1 MRNAGSP
8 NRGSQNEIADFP
20 GIVTVD
26 SSPET
31 SLAPLRLRPEGR
43 SLRAEIQLGRIQR
56 NAARIQSKVGGRG
69 IWAVVKANAYGH
81 GAVPVSKALM
91 AAGVHGLAVS
101 SLEEAL
107 ELREGGLT
115 APILVLGGLRPEAL
129 PIASAHRLE
138 TALVGPEDL
147 EAYAGLLPTHPVR
160 IHLKLDTGMG
170 RFGFLPSEVGPCLPG
185 LVRLAPWM
193 EGLMGHFATSDDPD
207 RGFSD
212 RQRNTFKACTGMLE
226 NAGLRFPQRHHAN
239 SDACLR
245 GFLDGDTHVRPGL
258 SLYGLCAS
266 PAGRDLGLEPALE
279 LVAEVARVKII
290 PPGTPVG
297 YGRTFVSSQ
306 AMKIAT
312 LHCGY
317 ADGYRRDLGNRAV
330 VGFKGSTHPVV
341 GRVSM
346 DYLTLALPV
355 ESEVLPGDPVVL
367 MSSDPSQPHCAERL
381 ATLLGTIPYEL
392 VCALHR
398 RMARN
403 YFE

>member
-1 MRNAGSP
+1 
-8 NRGSQNEIADFP
+8 
-20 GIVTVD
+20 VD
-26 SSPET
+26 SQPENA
-31 SLAPLRLRPEGR
+31 LAPLRLRPEGR
-43 SLRAEIQLGRIQR
+43 SLRAEIQLGRLQR
-56 NAARIQSKVGGRG
+56 NVGRIRSQVDERG

-81 GAVPVSKALM
+81 GAVPVGKALM
-91 AAGVHGLAVS
+91 DAGVHGLAVS

-129 PIASAHRLE
+129 AIASAHGLE

-147 EAYAGLLPTHPVR
+147 DAYAQLLPIHPIR

-170 RFGFLPSEVGPCLPG
+170 RFGFLPSEVGPCLPA
-185 LVRLAPWM
+185 LVKLAPWM

-212 RQRNTFKACTGMLE
+212 RQRNTFKACAGMLE
-226 NAGLRFPQRHHAN
+226 DAGLRFPQRHHAN

-258 SLYGLCAS
+258 SLYGLAS
-266 PAGRDLGLEPALE
+266 TAAGRELGLEPVLE
-279 LVAEVARVKII
+279 LLAEVARVKIV
-290 PPGTPVG
+290 PPGTTVG

-306 AMKIAT
+306 TMKIAT

-330 VGFKGSTHPVV
+330 VGLQGRTHPVV
-341 GRVSM
+341 GQVSM
-346 DYLTLALPV
+346 DYLTVALPV
-355 ESEVLPGDPVVL
+355 ETEVLPGDPVVL
-367 MSSDPSQPHCAERL
+367 LSSDPSQPHCAERL
-381 ATLLGTIPYEL
+381 AALLGTIPYEL